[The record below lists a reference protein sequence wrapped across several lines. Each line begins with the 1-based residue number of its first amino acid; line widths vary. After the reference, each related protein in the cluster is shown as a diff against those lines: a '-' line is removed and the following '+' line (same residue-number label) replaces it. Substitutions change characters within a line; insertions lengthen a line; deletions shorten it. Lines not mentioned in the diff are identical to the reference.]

1 MNVHRLNEDHDH
13 RWERH
18 GRDPRRCWCMAVH
31 PEDRL
36 RKIEIDL
43 PEPFAQEDLRER
55 FFDVVT
61 RDRFF
66 ALARKARVE
75 AGNLSI
81 LDCSI
86 HAQFSGF
93 VAKVLYRGPAIAD
106 ATAIE

>member
-18 GRDPRRCWCMAVH
+18 GRGPRRCWCMAVH

-36 RKIEIDL
+36 RKVEIDL
-43 PEPFAQEDLRER
+43 PEPFAEKDLRDR

-66 ALARKARVE
+66 ALARDARVE
-75 AGNLSI
+75 SENLSI

-86 HAQFSGF
+86 HAKLPGF
-93 VAKVLYRGPAIAD
+93 VASVLYHGPVIGD
-106 ATAIE
+106 AREIQ